1 MRLYIIRHA
10 DPDYPNK
17 TITAHG
23 HKEAEALSHRMAREQ
38 ITKVYASPLGR
49 AQHTAQYTADR
60 LGLPIHTEPWTKELG
75 DLRMS
80 TGVYPNKMIW
90 DLHGEVLR
98 HDPDF
103 AKSGDWSSLP
113 PLDEPIF
120 REQCDAVAENSDA
133 FLARHGY
140 ERVNGTYRITAP
152 NRERI
157 AIFCHGGFGLTWLAH
172 LLEIPLPLMWSGF
185 WLSPSSVS
193 VVLMDER
200 STEWA
205 VPRALCLAD
214 TSHIYEAGYG
224 VTPHGIQANF
234 D

>member
-23 HKEAEALSHRMAREQ
+23 HREAEALSHRMARER
-38 ITKVYASPLGR
+38 ITKIYASPLGR

-60 LGLPIHTEPWTKELG
+60 LGLAIHTEPWTKELG

-80 TGVYPNKMIW
+80 RGPCEGMMVW
-90 DLHGEVLR
+90 DLHGEIFR
-98 HDPDF
+98 TDPAF
-103 AKSGDWSSLP
+103 ARNGDWHTLP
-113 PLDEPIF
+113 PLDEPHF
-120 REQCDAVAENSDA
+120 REVCEQVSLNSDT
-133 FLARHGY
+133 FLERHGY
-140 ERVNGTYRITAP
+140 RRENGRYRILAP

-185 WLSPSSVS
+185 WLPPSSVS
-193 VVLMDER
+193 TVIMDER
-200 STEWA
+200 SATWA
-205 VPRALCLAD
+205 APRALCVAD
-214 TSHIYEAGYG
+214 TSHLYQAGHEI
-224 VTPHGIQANF
+224 TPHGIKGNF